1 MMFWKT
7 AFFFLGR
14 AKGLS
19 MERELAADD
28 CDLIALDAA
37 DHDALEGLLRSRG
50 FDPTSRATRRD
61 SSGRIVVW
69 AERLPC
75 YDLPAD
81 EARRL
86 RLGLGAASHLAL
98 DGDGM

>member
-1 MMFWKT
+1 
-7 AFFFLGR
+7 
-14 AKGLS
+14 

-28 CDLIALDAA
+28 ADLIALDAA
-37 DHDALEGLLRSRG
+37 DRYALDRLLLSRG

-75 YDLPAD
+75 YDLSD
-81 EARRL
+81 M
-86 RLGLGAASHLAL
+86 
-98 DGDGM
+98 D